1 MKRNISKLV
10 LQVGK
15 SAKPQR
21 SSSFKMKTDE
31 ANQYANKIFVD
42 SEELSKPTRTRAFID
57 G

>member
-15 SAKPQR
+15 STRPQR
-21 SSSFKMKTDE
+21 SSSFKIETNE
-31 ANQYANKIFVD
+31 ANLYANKILVD
-42 SEELSKPTRTRAFID
+42 SEELSKPTRTMAFIE